1 MAPFS
6 NLFQWPQDDPSSL
19 SIRPH
24 QIPQVPIHQLP
35 PHLSLTRV
43 YEITLQRIIQI
54 AHIHR
59 LPLQQSPLAPPRL
72 PAPLLVDEQPTPQLL
87 GLDLQEA
94 GQLLQIHGGVELQV
108 GPDGGAEHGIPDLG
122 HEDGGMMIDRIDIH
136 GRMVEIGRGRG
147 DEFRAGA
154 AEQLLEQAQTLGPAA
169 LQADEL
175 VAVFFA
181 EGGVDGI
188 VELHGVEGD
197 ADGDEGVHLLVL
209 LGDAV
214 VLGVL
219 LEVLGARHVHQDVA
233 EHADGVG
240 VAAQHQVGE
249 ADVVVGGEVGGHD
262 AGEHGFFVELD
273 VVEGLEGEREVAQ
286 QAVHPQQ
293 ADDGEVAEHAVEG
306 PGTVVAGDGVG
317 VLVAFHG
324 EELLIDLGAL
334 DEGVEDVED
343 GVAAPGI
350 GVLAE

>member
-1 MAPFS
+1 M
-6 NLFQWPQDDPSSL
+6 
-19 SIRPH
+19 
-24 QIPQVPIHQLP
+24 
-35 PHLSLTRV
+35 
-43 YEITLQRIIQI
+43 YEIPLQRIIQI
-54 AHIHR
+54 THIHR
-59 LPLQQSPLAPPRL
+59 LPLQQRPLAPPGL
-72 PAPLLVDEQPTPQLL
+72 PTPLLVDQQPTPELL

-94 GQLLQIHGGVELQV
+94 RQLLQIHGRVELQIR
-108 GPDGGAEHGIPDLG
+108 PDGGAEHGIPHLG
-122 HEDGGMMIDRIDIH
+122 HENGGMVIDGIHIHSRMI
-136 GRMVEIGRGRG
+136 EIRRGRG
-147 DEFRAGA
+147 DEFRARA

-169 LQADEL
+169 LQSHEL
-175 VAVFFA
+175 VAVLLA

-209 LGDAV
+209 LADAV

-219 LEVLGARHVHQDVA
+219 LEILGSGHVHQDVA

-240 VAAQHQVGE
+240 VAAEHQVGE

-262 AGEHGFFVELD
+262 AGEHGFLVELD
-273 VVEGLEGEREVAQ
+273 VVERFEGEREVAQ
-286 QAVHPQQ
+286 QAVHAQQ

-306 PGTVVAGDGVG
+306 PGAVVAGDGVG

-324 EELLIDLGAL
+324 EQLLVDLGAL

-343 GVAAPGI
+343 GVAAPGV